1 MFNLNEIKMKI
12 LLKLLVPSF
21 VILFLNV
28 SLVYAD
34 NTGIKQLKTFLK
46 SSTNFK
52 AAFSQS
58 LFDENGIELQ
68 FSAGQ
73 FSLQKP
79 GKFSWDY
86 DEPYHQIIMSNG
98 KLIWMFD
105 SELEQVTIKPVDSSL
120 SKTSMVLLFN
130 ETDIDKDFTILK
142 LDVVHGVNWLELTS
156 IEQDSEFNNILIGMK
171 DNLIVS
177 IKLIDGFG
185 QTTVIKFTNIK
196 TSHKFD
202 SNRFEFVIPKNV
214 DVIGGE

>member
-1 MFNLNEIKMKI
+1 MKI
-12 LLKLLVPSF
+12 LLKLFVSSIVLV
-21 VILFLNV
+21 LLNV
-28 SLVYAD
+28 TTVYAD
-34 NTGIKQLKTFLK
+34 NTGVMQLKSFLK
-46 SSTNFK
+46 NSINFE
-52 AAFSQS
+52 ATFSQS

-68 FSAGQ
+68 FSAGK

-105 SELEQVTIKPVDSSL
+105 SELEQVIIKPVDSSL

-130 ETDIDKDFTILK
+130 ETDIDKDFKVLK
-142 LDVVHGVNWLELTS
+142 LDVVHGVNWLELTA
-156 IEQDSEFNNILIGMK
+156 IDQDSEFNSILIGMK
-171 DNLIVS
+171 DNLIAS

-185 QTTVIKFTNIK
+185 QTTVIKFTDIS
-196 TSHKFD
+196 TSHEFKK
-202 SNRFEFVIPKNV
+202 NRFEFVIPKNV